1 MAKQQQY
8 LSASTL
14 KTLETCSWQYHCK
27 KVLKLP
33 DTNNDGAR
41 RGTICHALLEYLQ
54 NDRHRSNFD
63 RIIKEDSVDGDTACK
78 RLVERHFVIAD
89 MDDKSEENLQLVK
102 AMIMIGLKWD
112 FFCEEDDGELGEAE
126 EEFLI
131 ESEDPPYIIKGY
143 IDKNASYENGKKLK
157 MFEFLF

>member
-1 MAKQQQY
+1 MAKQRQY
-8 LSASTL
+8 LSASSL
-14 KTLETCSWQYHCK
+14 KNLETCSWQYWCK

-41 RGTICHALLEYLQ
+41 LGSICHALLEYLQ
-54 NDRHRSNFD
+54 NDCHRANFD
-63 RIIKEDSVDGDTACK
+63 RIIKADSVDGDIACK
-78 RLVERHFVIAD
+78 RLVERHFVIAN

-102 AMIMIGLKWD
+102 TMIMIGLKWD
-112 FFCEEDDGELGEAE
+112 FFCEEDDGEIGEAE

-143 IDKNASYENGKKLK
+143 IDKNGITDNTLN
-157 MFEFLF
+157 